1 MTIRTTDE
9 RPAPTKD
16 EDGRVKPQGPTSST
30 AEGRGRRGPAVAG
43 TKGGVAAALK
53 PLLDLLLGPD
63 PVVRIE
69 FWDGTATGPPPGEA
83 VAIGRFRDARALRRV
98 LYRPNDLGFGR
109 AYVAGGL
116 EVEGDLFEALRSIAR
131 VAPADWKVP
140 PRVLARTVAGVA
152 RHGVLGLP
160 VAPPPEEARLRGRT
174 HSRGRDAAAIAHH
187 YDVSNEFYR
196 LVLGPTMTY
205 SCARFVT
212 PEATLEDAQEAKYDL
227 ICRKLG
233 LAEGQRLLD
242 VGSGWGGMVIHA
254 ARHYRAQALGATIS
268 RPQWE
273 LARRRIA
280 EADLTALAD
289 VELADYRVLP
299 ETPFDAISSIGMFEH
314 VGHEHADE
322 YFNHLYR
329 RLRPGGRLL
338 NHAISTPEGSVMG
351 KDTFMARYV
360 FPDGALHDVG
370 DTIMRMEKA
379 GFEVRDVESLREHYA
394 MTLRH
399 WVTNL
404 ESNWM
409 EAVDQVGER
418 RARAWHIYMIGAAV
432 SFEENEIAIHQVLGV
447 RPDSDG
453 SSGMPLTRAW

>member
-9 RPAPTKD
+9 RVAPPAP
-16 EDGRVKPQGPTSST
+16 
-30 AEGRGRRGPAVAG
+30 EGLPRSGVAG
-43 TKGGVAAALK
+43 ALQ
-53 PLLDLLLGPD
+53 PLLDILLGTD
-63 PVVRIE
+63 PEVRIE
-69 FWDGTATGPPPGEA
+69 FWDGTATGPPADSA
-83 VAIGRFRDARALRRV
+83 VAVGRFRDARALRRV

-116 EVEGDLFEALRSIAR
+116 EVEGDLFGALRSIAR
-131 VAPADWKVP
+131 VAPADWRIP
-140 PRVLARTVAGVA
+140 PRVLARTLAGAA
-152 RHGVLGLP
+152 RLGLLGLP
-160 VAPPPEEARLRGRT
+160 VAPPPEEARLRGRL
-174 HSRGRDAAAIAHH
+174 HSRGRDSAAIAHH

-212 PEATLEDAQEAKYDL
+212 PETTLDEAQEAKYEL
-227 ICRKLG
+227 IGRKLG

-254 ARHYRAQALGATIS
+254 ARHFGVQARGATIS

-273 LARRRIA
+273 LANQRIA
-280 EADLTALAD
+280 EAGLTARAE
-289 VELADYRVLP
+289 VELTDYRLLP

-351 KDTFMARYV
+351 RDTFMARYV

-370 DTIMRMEKA
+370 DTVMRMEKA

-394 MTLRH
+394 LTLRH
-399 WVTNL
+399 WVANL
-404 ESNWM
+404 ESNWK
-409 EAVDQVGER
+409 EAAALVGER

-447 RPDSDG
+447 RPGADG
-453 SSGMPLTRAW
+453 ASGMPLTRAW